1 MKLFRYLLGCCL
13 FLAALSSAAEVR
25 IREIGLQG
33 YIDFS
38 GRPQQ
43 LRIEVSNPSAEP
55 ESYVLHISQKYSGHE
70 KSVLDYKVDL
80 QGHESRLLALALMFV
95 SDGKLTIEQRASNGT
110 VISKDEQNT
119 PTAPLD
125 LVAVVCATQEICS
138 AVSDAIRSAATV
150 EERNIK
156 ERQLKI
162 LLLTEPPQNWF
173 AYTPVHTL
181 IVAGPVKDQAARD
194 AIENFTRFGG
204 HLIIAADQAPRDF
217 LAPYRVADLREVGV
231 GRGTLRLVNSATG
244 PQLRQLFSPEE
255 NTHTPDTTDLVN
267 LVFSKEIDSG
277 TLLQW
282 VGKQFVFPRLR
293 WMIGWMLVYILLIG
307 LLNFFILRRI
317 GRVELGWLTVP
328 TIAIVFAALFYFMGG
343 RGKMTHFTLDQATV
357 CYMDDKSPVGVA
369 EHNFRVASPQVRDLV
384 FQVPSSAV
392 VSSAGQDA
400 LFRASDVA
408 AGIWDDDNR
417 QRTKIPE
424 MFVDSAQHVP
434 LEMLRLSFHDL
445 EFRSVHQFTGTVTMK
460 DGILINNTGQDF
472 SQAAL
477 VDFRSRKFYELGPL
491 PAGNKIQPF
500 SRPTQDL
507 SHSNRLQSF
516 SPDYHMQGAFTL
528 RGFLE
533 SEAFSSSL
541 STRRLM
547 FIGFTTRPL
556 LTGQLEGVTPDAKT
570 YTLFE
575 VTMEN
580 DQ

>member
-13 FLAALSSAAEVR
+13 FLAALSSAAEVH

-38 GRPQQ
+38 GNPQQ
-43 LRIEVSNPSAEP
+43 LRIEVSNPSAGP
-55 ESYVLHISQKYSGHE
+55 ESFVLHIRQKYSGRE

-95 SDGKLTIEQRASNGT
+95 SDGKLTVEQIASNGA

-119 PTAPLD
+119 PRAPLD

-138 AVSDAIRSAATV
+138 AVSDAIRSATTV

-173 AYTPVHTL
+173 AYAPVHTL

-217 LAPYRVADLREVGV
+217 LAPYRMADPREVGI
-231 GRGTLRLVNSATG
+231 GRGTLRSVNSATG
-244 PQLRQLFSPEE
+244 PQLRQLFSPGE
-255 NTHTPDTTDLVN
+255 NTHTPDTANLIN

-328 TIAIVFAALFYFMGG
+328 AIAIVFAALFYFMGG

-369 EHNFRVASPQVRDLV
+369 EHGFRVASPQVRDLV

-392 VSSAGQDA
+392 ISSAGQDP

-445 EFRSVHQFTGTVTMK
+445 EFRTVHQFAGTVTMK
-460 DGILINNTGQDF
+460 DGILMNNTGHDF

-477 VDFRSRKFYELGPL
+477 VDFRSQKFYELGPL

-500 SRPTQDL
+500 SRPAEDL
-507 SHSNRLQSF
+507 SHSNRLRSF

-528 RGFLE
+528 REFLE
-533 SEAFSSSL
+533 SETFSSRL
-541 STRRLM
+541 PTRQLM
-547 FIGFTTRPL
+547 FIGFTTQPL
-556 LTGQLEGVTPDAKT
+556 LTGRLEGITPDAKT

-580 DQ
+580 SQ